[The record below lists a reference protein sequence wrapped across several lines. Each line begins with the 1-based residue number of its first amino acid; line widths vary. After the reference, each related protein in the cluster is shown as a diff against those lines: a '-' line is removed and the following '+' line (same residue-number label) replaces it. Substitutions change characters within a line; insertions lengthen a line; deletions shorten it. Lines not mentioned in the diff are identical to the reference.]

1 MMLLWIAI
9 AIAALVLI
17 VGYFVLQRAATG
29 RRYTR
34 QALEQQMEK
43 PAYRE
48 VKAPILAADG
58 WVSAHEREDLHVMSY
73 DGKLLHAI
81 YLPKKDAK
89 GTILLFHGYKSCW
102 QIDFGLVLPY
112 YYDTLGYSLLLVDQ
126 RAHGQSQGKYL
137 TFGVR
142 ERHDVATWAA
152 YAAMHFGPAHPLILD
167 GLSMGAATVL
177 MASELEL
184 PASVRG
190 IIADCGFS
198 SPYAIMKSV
207 LHWRCPWLVSGPML
221 ALTGVFTRLFGGFGL
236 REVSA
241 TEAVA
246 HTKLPIL
253 FIHGTGDR
261 FVPCSMSQAAYD
273 ACTGEKRLILV
284 EGAGH
289 GQSYLVDRPRVQ
301 AAVREF
307 LTDYVLQEAST

>member
-1 MMLLWIAI
+1 MTLLWIAI

-34 QALEQQMEK
+34 RALEQQMEK

-126 RAHGQSQGKYL
+126 RAHGSSQGKYL

-142 ERHDVATWAA
+142 ERLDVLSWATYMGQKLGQNA
-152 YAAMHFGPAHPLILD
+152 PLIL
-167 GLSMGAATVL
+167 G
-177 MASELEL
+177 
-184 PASVRG
+184 
-190 IIADCGFS
+190 
-198 SPYAIMKSV
+198 
-207 LHWRCPWLVSGPML
+207 
-221 ALTGVFTRLFGGFGL
+221 GL
-236 REVSA
+236 RWARRRCCSPA
-241 TEAVA
+241 ASTSRQMCARS
-246 HTKLPIL
+246 LPTAAL
-253 FIHGTGDR
+253 QAPMRLQKASCAAMLPKRRFRFCCRCAAWLPGFLPGFRAARRLDDR
-261 FVPCSMSQAAYD
+261 RRAREPVPDFVPA
-273 ACTGEKRLILV
+273 R
-284 EGAGH
+284 H
-289 GQSYLVDRPRVQ
+289 GRHLC
-301 AAVREF
+301 AV
-307 LTDYVLQEAST
+307 

>member
-1 MMLLWIAI
+1 MTLLWILLTLLT
-9 AIAALVLI
+9 LVLI
-17 VGYFVLQRAATG
+17 IGYCVLQRAATG

-126 RAHGQSQGKYL
+126 RAHGSSQGKYL

-142 ERHDVATWAA
+142 ERLDVLSWQMCARSLPTAA
-152 YAAMHFGPAHPLILD
+152 LQAPMRLPE
-167 GLSMGAATVL
+167 
-177 MASELEL
+177 ASC
-184 PASVRG
+184 AG
-190 IIADCGFS
+190 IIPKRRFRFCCRCAAWLPGFLQ
-198 SPYAIMKSV
+198 A
-207 LHWRCPWLVSGPML
+207 SGCETARRSTPC
-221 ALTGVFTRLFGGFGL
+221 ARAGTRFCSCTA
-236 REVSA
+236 RE
-241 TEAVA
+241 TP
-246 HTKLPIL
+246 LCRMI
-253 FIHGTGDR
+253 
-261 FVPCSMSQAAYD
+261 
-273 ACTGEKRLILV
+273 
-284 EGAGH
+284 
-289 GQSYLVDRPRVQ
+289 
-301 AAVREF
+301 
-307 LTDYVLQEAST
+307 

>member
-1 MMLLWIAI
+1 MTALWILL
-9 AIAALVLI
+9 AALLVVLLAGLGCFAL
-17 VGYFVLQRAATG
+17 VCARRPQPDMADPAVLKQSKYAPLADEILSGIAFWRA
-29 RRYTR
+29 
-34 QALEQQMEK
+34 QE
-43 PAYRE
+43 P
-48 VKAPILAADG
+48 
-58 WVSAHEREDLHVMSY
+58 ED
-73 DGKLLHAI
+73 I
-81 YLPKKDAK
+81 FLPS
-89 GTILLFHGYKSCW
+89 F
-102 QIDFGLVLPY
+102 
-112 YYDTLGYSLLLVDQ
+112 
-126 RAHGQSQGKYL
+126 
-137 TFGVR
+137 
-142 ERHDVATWAA
+142 
-152 YAAMHFGPAHPLILD
+152 D

-177 MASELEL
+177 MASELAL

-207 LHWRCPWLVSGPML
+207 LHWRCPWLVSGPLL

-253 FIHGTGDR
+253 FIHGTGDQ

>member
-1 MMLLWIAI
+1 
-9 AIAALVLI
+9 
-17 VGYFVLQRAATG
+17 
-29 RRYTR
+29 
-34 QALEQQMEK
+34 
-43 PAYRE
+43 
-48 VKAPILAADG
+48 
-58 WVSAHEREDLHVMSY
+58 
-73 DGKLLHAI
+73 
-81 YLPKKDAK
+81 
-89 GTILLFHGYKSCW
+89 
-102 QIDFGLVLPY
+102 
-112 YYDTLGYSLLLVDQ
+112 
-126 RAHGQSQGKYL
+126 
-137 TFGVR
+137 
-142 ERHDVATWAA
+142 
-152 YAAMHFGPAHPLILD
+152 
-167 GLSMGAATVL
+167 MGAATVL
-177 MASELEL
+177 LASELEL

-207 LHWRCPWLVSGPML
+207 LHWRCPWLVSGPLL

-236 REVSA
+236 REVST

-253 FIHGTGDR
+253 FIHGTGDQ